1 MFEPLARFGHVAFFL
16 FGNRLVVK
24 GGIGEGAGDRI
35 EHYLHEVHN
44 GSHLVGGQVVEH
56 PMSLLFV
63 HTLIGIVLLIGK
75 PAPRSDPDD

>member
-1 MFEPLARFGHVAFFL
+1 
-16 FGNRLVVK
+16 
-24 GGIGEGAGDRI
+24 
-35 EHYLHEVHN
+35 VHN